1 MQAVCDIKYQAARA
15 VTIKAIPLKKIQ
27 RSFTVE
33 HKSGR
38 RKFAQK
44 SKSIWGDV
52 DLRSV
57 ARDVLASDAALPQAD
72 DRNLEP
78 RTHAALSLKRPSKRD
93 LPRPIG
99 ELEQSS
105 ELVRPPVAT
114 TLSRVT
120 AADAGAATQAAPE
133 VVLAEQSHHE
143 HAPDPT
149 DEANSLFPPKQRK
162 ARRSTSQR
170 IAVKADRASKLKPE
184 AEQKRTASPNPA
196 TQGGLDLSDLEAENS
211 RLRKLLADKL
221 RAENADLRRRLN
233 ID

>member
-1 MQAVCDIKYQAARA
+1 

-57 ARDVLASDAALPQAD
+57 AQDVLASDAALPLAD
-72 DRNLEP
+72 DRNSEP

-93 LPRPIG
+93 LSRPIG
-99 ELEQSS
+99 KLEQSS
-105 ELVRPPVAT
+105 ALVRTPVPT
-114 TLSRVT
+114 KLSRVT
-120 AADAGAATQAAPE
+120 AAIAGAATQAAPAME

-143 HAPDPT
+143 PAPDPT
-149 DEANSLFPPKQRK
+149 DEANFLVPPKQRK
-162 ARRSTSQR
+162 ARRSTSHR
-170 IAVKADRASKLKPE
+170 IAVKADRASEPKQE
-184 AEQKRTASPNPA
+184 AAQKHTAPPNPA
-196 TQGGLDLSDLEAENS
+196 TLGSLDLSELEAENR

-221 RAENADLRRRLN
+221 RAENADLRRRH
-233 ID
+233 DD